1 MITDPGLI
9 AKINEVNSNSAATG
23 ISLSRESSE
32 GEIYIAYNAM
42 MDKLYSNSIDRIIQ
56 QGYEKI
62 DYNASKEKEKIKEYE
77 K

>member
-1 MITDPGLI
+1 
-9 AKINEVNSNSAATG
+9 
-23 ISLSRESSE
+23 
-32 GEIYIAYNAM
+32 M